1 VDERRRPGAKA
12 SSRSSS
18 RSTPMPLMIMASW
31 ACGWVWNGVELPVDA
46 LTAATP
52 PARADVRWSSAET
65 YRSESI

>member
-1 VDERRRPGAKA
+1 
-12 SSRSSS
+12 
-18 RSTPMPLMIMASW
+18 MPLMIMASW